1 MAPEEALEIR
11 KIIITVEVG
20 HLRVVDT
27 RIRTWAIHSAVGGAR
42 ITHLVAEGDMMVG
55 AEAHLHLVLE
65 TGQWLRVS
73 RAVVKKTRIGAL

>member
-1 MAPEEALEIR
+1 MAPEEVLEIR

-42 ITHLVAEGDMMVG
+42 ITHLVAEGDMMVVE
-55 AEAHLHLVLE
+55 AEAHLRLVPE
-65 TGQWLRVS
+65 TGQWL
-73 RAVVKKTRIGAL
+73 